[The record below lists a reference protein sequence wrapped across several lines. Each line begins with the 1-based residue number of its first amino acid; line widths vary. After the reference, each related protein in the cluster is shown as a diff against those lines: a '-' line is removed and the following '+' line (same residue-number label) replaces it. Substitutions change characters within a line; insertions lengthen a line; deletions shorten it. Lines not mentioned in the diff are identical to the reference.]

1 MGKMKENSRYNVLSF
16 RASDAEYKQI
26 KEFAKGIKSPIS
38 DVLRGLTLAS
48 IAMTWGRHGR

>member
-1 MGKMKENSRYNVLSF
+1 MGKMKENPRYNVLSF